1 MQVTYPMHVI
11 LRFEAERGIMRG
23 ETQVEDLPQMWNEK
37 MQEYLGIKPP
47 SNKEGVLQVPNHKPQ
62 ALNPEPLNP

>member
-23 ETQVEDLPQMWNEK
+23 DTKVEDLPQMWNDK

-47 SNKEGVLQVPNHKPQ
+47 SNKEGVLQVG
-62 ALNPEPLNP
+62 NPFLLADPKF